1 MNIVGSDGATISA
14 FMDAVTN
21 AYGSDVWQGI
31 TSNSE
36 FYAADFASKVTQIDG
51 VSAVY
56 NNAGD
61 VLYYTYNEMAAG
73 AANTAATAINSNVGS
88 VVTSTE
94 ISVPATATVAQS
106 GQVAATSGLMEYS
119 GGMTV
124 GGVIKTVGAGVLA
137 VAAGVRLGAA
147 IDSALYNANPDFWD
161 ANGMS
166 TLNPETWDTL
176 VCDYGEPATN
186 VFNMFF
192 GIDKTNNE
200 IQPYIDERALAYIT
214 QYMASQ
220 GVWDSGGRTWDGQQ
234 PSSWNLAEPINPS
247 SEKFIYDNNEYL
259 FLGTQGVST
268 IRKIGIRLHDSA
280 INDVVATSGE
290 SGNSIAMIVTSK
302 SNFSGTGGDSVL
314 MNPDGTYGGGGT
326 FSSASSYTYDG
337 KTVYYNVSYSNYP
350 NNTLHSDY
358 DNFGMRPAQL
368 AWILQYGTFI
378 GGGGVEGITTQDGAT
393 TPTGITP
400 QMSID
405 DVLNALRTQY
415 PDLFDDAIYDDVIQ
429 PDGSV
434 TRHIYVPVSFPDTI
448 NVDDDGNIQ
457 PTGGHNLTQNDPAID
472 PETTPKE
479 TIDTLTNVVTGT
491 DPTNPTRT
499 PTDPP
504 TDFPD
509 TGGGTTPT
517 VILPDG
523 QASALYS
530 IYNPTQAQINSLGAW
545 LWSSNFVDQ
554 LLKLFNDPM
563 QAIIG
568 LHKVFAT
575 PPTNGTGTIKVGYLD
590 SGVSSK
596 LVSAQYTSVDCGGV
610 DLNEYFGNALDY
622 TNTDIY
628 LYLPFVGIV
637 PVSTLDVVRST
648 INVKYKVD
656 VLTGVCMAQVYVNRD
671 NNAGGQ
677 LYCYAGD
684 CAVKYP
690 LSSGSYMGIVSSIL
704 GIAGGVVGTIA
715 SGGAM
720 LPLALGAGASALN
733 SARTSIE
740 HSGSLSGNAGAMGIK
755 KPYFIIRRPQTK
767 IADDYKIFN
776 GHSNNVFDNLGNC
789 TGYTRVKYVNLENIP
804 ATGDELTEIENIL
817 KSGVII

>member
-94 ISVPATATVAQS
+94 ISVPASATVAQS
-106 GQVAATSGLMEYS
+106 GQVAATSGLMTYD

-124 GGVIKTVGAGVLA
+124 GGVIKTVGAGVAA

-147 IDSALYNANPDFWD
+147 IDGVLYNANPDFWD

-166 TLNPETWDTL
+166 ALNPETWDSL
-176 VCDYGEPATN
+176 VYDYGEPATN

-214 QYMASQ
+214 QYLVSKGVFTQGDPTASSDQ
-220 GVWDSGGRTWDGQQ
+220 FPNIPILNNNSFKYIDVSGVDSYTLQYIDDQNVTRSFTLNVSDM
-234 PSSWNLAEPINPS
+234 
-247 SEKFIYDNNEYL
+247 EYL
-259 FLGTQGVST
+259 SVCMMDDTWFSFKYVGASSTQPT
-268 IRKIGIRLHDSA
+268 H
-280 INDVVATSGE
+280 
-290 SGNSIAMIVTSK
+290 
-302 SNFSGTGGDSVL
+302 GTGY
-314 MNPDGTYGGGGT
+314 TT
-326 FSSASSYTYDG
+326 FELNGLTAYVMRGNVSGVFRYREILFPYNDMSLIRAYD
-337 KTVYYNVSYSNYP
+337 TYYNQ
-350 NNTLHSDY
+350 
-358 DNFGMRPAQL
+358 FGWML
-368 AWILQYGTFI
+368 EYGTHTS
-378 GGGGVEGITTQDGAT
+378 GGGVEGITTQDGAT
-393 TPTGITP
+393 IPTGITTS
-400 QMSID
+400 MSID
-405 DVLNALRTQY
+405 DVISALRSQF
-415 PDLFDDAIYDDVIQ
+415 PDIFDDAIYDDVIQ

-457 PTGGHNLTQNDPAID
+457 PTGGHNLTQDDPAID
-472 PETTPKE
+472 SETTPKE
-479 TIDTLTNVVTGT
+479 TIDTLTDTLTGT
-491 DPTNPTRT
+491 DPTNPTDT
-499 PTDPP
+499 PTIPP

-530 IYNPTQAQINSLGAW
+530 IYNPTQAQVNALGAW
-545 LWSSNFVDQ
+545 LWSNNFVDQ

-575 PPTNGTGTIKVGYLD
+575 PPTSGTGTIKVGYLD

-596 LVSAQYTSVDCGGV
+596 LVSAQYTSIDCGSV

-656 VLTGVCMAQVYVNRD
+656 VLTGACMAQVYVNRD

-733 SARTSIE
+733 SARTAIE

-804 ATGDELTEIENIL
+804 ATGDELAEIENIL